1 MGAVISR
8 VANNRIAVSIGVGI
22 CSALLSGWALGYM
35 ADVKPSVIVAPVVLN
50 EGVRV
55 IDKDIISKVQDVF
68 RENPLLAVVSRP
80 LFALNAILTGV
91 F

>member
-8 VANNRIAVSIGVGI
+8 AANNRVAVSMGVGI
-22 CSALLSGWALGYM
+22 CSALLSGWALSYM
-35 ADVKPSVIVAPVVLN
+35 TDAKPSVIIAPIVLN
-50 EGVRV
+50 EGVKV
-55 IDKDIISKVQDVF
+55 VDKDIIGKVQDVF

-80 LFALNAILTGV
+80 LFALNAILTGI